1 MLISMNKTLSML
13 IFAVFFALQRSVIAV
28 DAAPHISDREIVES
42 LTEIRGDIKR
52 LEDGYKKLGEDLQA
66 AELRIN
72 KHMDDKFAEFRSEMI
87 GKFADLRSEMNGKF
101 ADSRSEMNSKFAD
114 SRSEMN
120 GRFDDINHRFDTLQ
134 WMFGLFVTI
143 ALVILGFVL
152 RMQWQMHQRQTRIET
167 VLETQRDE
175 LSFIKGI
182 VEKLLPPKGIL

>member
-1 MLISMNKTLSML
+1 MNKSLSIL
-13 IFAVFFALQRSVIAV
+13 VFAIFFALQRSVIAV

-42 LTEIRGDIKR
+42 LTEMRGDIKR
-52 LEDGYKKLGEDLQA
+52 LEDGQKKLGEELQTV
-66 AELRIN
+66 EWRIN
-72 KHMDDKFAEFRSEMI
+72 KRMDD
-87 GKFADLRSEMNGKF
+87 KFADLRSEMNG
-101 ADSRSEMNSKFAD
+101 
-114 SRSEMN
+114 
-120 GRFDDINHRFDTLQ
+120 RFDDVNHRFDTLQ

-182 VEKLLPPKGIL
+182 IEKLLPPK

>member
-1 MLISMNKTLSML
+1 MNKTLS
-13 IFAVFFALQRSVIAV
+13 IYVFAIFFALQRSVIAV

-42 LTEIRGDIKR
+42 LTEMRGDIKR
-52 LEDGYKKLGEDLQA
+52 LEDCYKKLGEDLQA
-66 AELRIN
+66 VEWRLN
-72 KHMDDKFAEFRSEMI
+72 KRMDDKFADF
-87 GKFADLRSEMNGKF
+87 
-101 ADSRSEMNSKFAD
+101 
-114 SRSEMN
+114 RSEMN
-120 GRFDDINHRFDTLQ
+120 GRFDDMNHRFDTLQ

-182 VEKLLPPKGIL
+182 IEKLLPPKGML

>member
-1 MLISMNKTLSML
+1 MPHLKIMLMSMNKTLSIL
-13 IFAVFFALQRSVIAV
+13 VFAIFFTLQRSVIAV

-42 LTEIRGDIKR
+42 LTEMRGDIKR
-52 LEDGYKKLGEDLQA
+52 LEDGQKKLGEDLQTV
-66 AELRIN
+66 EWRLN
-72 KHMDDKFAEFRSEMI
+72 KRMDDKFA
-87 GKFADLRSEMNGKF
+87 DL
-101 ADSRSEMNSKFAD
+101 
-114 SRSEMN
+114 RSEMN

-167 VLETQRDE
+167 VLEGQRDE

-182 VEKLLPPKGIL
+182 IEKLLPPKGML

>member
-1 MLISMNKTLSML
+1 MTTRHLKIKLISMNKTLSIL
-13 IFAVFFALQRSVIAV
+13 VFAIFFALQRSVIAV

-52 LEDGYKKLGEDLQA
+52 LEDGQKKLGEDLQTV
-66 AELRIN
+66 EWRIN
-72 KHMDDKFAEFRSEMI
+72 KRMDD
-87 GKFADLRSEMNGKF
+87 KFADLRSEMNG
-101 ADSRSEMNSKFAD
+101 
-114 SRSEMN
+114 
-120 GRFDDINHRFDTLQ
+120 RFDDMNHRFDTLQ

-175 LSFIKGI
+175 LSFIRKLI
-182 VEKLLPPKGIL
+182 EKLLPPKGVL

>member
-1 MLISMNKTLSML
+1 MNKTLS
-13 IFAVFFALQRSVIAV
+13 ISVFAIFFALQRSVIAV

-52 LEDGYKKLGEDLQA
+52 LEDCYKKLGEDLQA
-66 AELRIN
+66 VEWRLN
-72 KHMDDKFAEFRSEMI
+72 KRMDEKFADFRSEI
-87 GKFADLRSEMNGKF
+87 NGKF
-101 ADSRSEMNSKFAD
+101 ADSRSEI
-114 SRSEMN
+114 N
-120 GRFDDINHRFDTLQ
+120 GRFDDMNHRFDTLQ

-182 VEKLLPPKGIL
+182 IEKLLPPKGVL

>member
-1 MLISMNKTLSML
+1 MNKTLS
-13 IFAVFFALQRSVIAV
+13 ISVFAIFFALQRSVIAV

-42 LTEIRGDIKR
+42 LTEMRGDIKR
-52 LEDGYKKLGEDLQA
+52 LEDGQKKLGEELQA
-66 AELRIN
+66 VEWRLN
-72 KHMDDKFAEFRSEMI
+72 KRMDD
-87 GKFADLRSEMNGKF
+87 KFADLRSEMNG
-101 ADSRSEMNSKFAD
+101 
-114 SRSEMN
+114 
-120 GRFDDINHRFDTLQ
+120 RFDDMNHRFDTLQ

-182 VEKLLPPKGIL
+182 IEKLLPPKGML

>member
-1 MLISMNKTLSML
+1 MNKTLSIL
-13 IFAVFFALQRSVIAV
+13 VFAIFFALQRSVIAV

-52 LEDGYKKLGEDLQA
+52 LEDCYKKLGEDLQA
-66 AELRIN
+66 VEWRLN
-72 KHMDDKFAEFRSEMI
+72 KRMDEKFADFRSEI
-87 GKFADLRSEMNGKF
+87 NGKF
-101 ADSRSEMNSKFAD
+101 ADSRSEI
-114 SRSEMN
+114 N
-120 GRFDDINHRFDTLQ
+120 GRFDDMNHRFDTLQ

-175 LSFIKGI
+175 LSFIKRI
-182 VEKLLPPKGIL
+182 IEKLLPPKGVL